1 MLFHI
6 IFLIGL
12 NYCWASPWNLIGRNQ
27 ENQFIQEIIL
37 RNEEEM
43 KHAPRMDLSHDL
55 PVVTFFKIQIFLIKK
70 LNFWVVLLNDCIV
83 QNM

>member
-1 MLFHI
+1 MLFHM
-6 IFLIGL
+6 IFIIGL

-43 KHAPRMDLSHDL
+43 KHAPRMDLTHDL
-55 PVVTFFKIQIFLIKK
+55 PVVTFLHS
-70 LNFWVVLLNDCIV
+70 NFSY
-83 QNM
+83 